1 MMPNMARTQATPEQK
16 EEVRR
21 VIRRAAADI
30 YNSGGQN
37 AISVRAIAQKAGVSV
52 GTVYTYFGS
61 LRGLVESL
69 WTGPVERA
77 DETLRSVAASVA
89 NPTERLRALMMA
101 YVNFSREN
109 LDIYRGVFLFVR
121 PLDKIESDR
130 KPAAEATFPAL
141 LQQAIED
148 GQSQGV
154 FKSGDPAEL
163 AMVLWG
169 GLHGCIALPNNFGT
183 LQFSDP
189 DGVCE
194 RMVDLMVGSIK
205 A

>member
-1 MMPNMARTQATPEQK
+1 MMSNMARTQATPEQK

-37 AISVRAIAQKAGVSV
+37 AISVRAIAEKAGVSV

-61 LRGLVESL
+61 LRGLIESL

-101 YVNFSREN
+101 YLNFSRSN

-121 PLDKIESDR
+121 PFDKIESDR
-130 KPAAEATFPAL
+130 RSATEATFPAL
-141 LQQAIED
+141 LKQALED
-148 GQSQGV
+148 GQSQAE
-154 FKSGDPAEL
+154 FKPGDPAEL

-183 LQFSDP
+183 LEFPDP
-189 DGVCE
+189 DRVCE
-194 RMVDLMVGSIK
+194 RMIDLLVGSVK